1 MAPAAAATAT
11 GAARRAP
18 GPVPASAT
26 GSRRSTT
33 TSSDGPGPTALRSSL
48 SPGARN
54 DWQKVRDAIV
64 NAGGSCTALAA
75 DVTSPETARNI
86 VDTAMQ
92 AFGRIDVIA
101 NNAGAGAFGPLLEQT
116 EAAIEHQWQL
126 HVAGP
131 LRLAPATI
139 PQLVKNHGQLLF
151 LGSGLARV
159 PLPSYGAYASAKAA
173 ARAAAIQLRR
183 ELRGFGV
190 AVTYVD
196 PGLVNTEFHIA
207 MGSKVSVQRAGRVSA
222 TGRESDLAR
231 YSPPKSG
238 RQRRP
243 VADAGRH
250 RAGLAR
256 RVDRRGTSQDAG
268 HAQRRRCTAGATG
281 TRPPTRTT
289 AAAPA
294 AAEAPQPQTD
304 PFETALESLARR
316 MERVKLSPTFVRGA
330 LETSGDLELNELAMR
345 WAGMPNGNERAALHE
360 VLDALTSAGY
370 LQSTGDET
378 WKVLRTAG

>member
-1 MAPAAAATAT
+1 MNNETPPHQRVMIVTGASSGIGRALAILAAANGFAVV
-11 GAARRAP
+11 GVARRAERL
-18 GPVPASAT
+18 AE
-26 GSRRSTT
+26 
-33 TSSDGPGPTALRSSL
+33 L
-48 SPGARN
+48 
-54 DWQKVRDAIV
+54 RDAIV
-64 NAGGSCTALAA
+64 NTGGSCATLAA
-75 DVTSPETARNI
+75 DITVPETPRRI
-86 VDTAMQ
+86 IETAMQ
-92 AFGRIDVIA
+92 AFGRIDVVV

-116 EAAIEHQWQL
+116 EAATENQWQL

-131 LRLAPATI
+131 LRLARAAFA
-139 PQLVKNHGQLLF
+139 QLVKNRGQLLF

-196 PGLVNTEFHIA
+196 PGLVDTEFHIA
-207 MGSKVSVQRAGRVSA
+207 MGSKVSSNVPAV
-222 TGRESDLAR
+222 
-231 YSPPKSG
+231 P
-238 RQRRP
+238 
-243 VADAGRH
+243 
-250 RAGLAR
+250 AR
-256 RVDRRGTSQDAG
+256 RVARAILQGI
-268 HAQRRRCTAGATG
+268 RRRSPVVTAVPWQTLGVIALELLAASIDGVLAKMPATPSDDAA
-281 TRPPTRTT
+281 TQARPAPAPQPEPA

-294 AAEAPQPQTD
+294 ETPKALAD
-304 PFETALESLARR
+304 PFEAALEPVARR

-330 LETSGDLELNELAMR
+330 LNASGDLELNELAMR
-345 WAGMPNGNERAALHE
+345 WAGMPNKNERAALHE

>member
-1 MAPAAAATAT
+1 MNNATPAQSRVLIVTGASSGIGRALAILAAANGFAVVAV
-11 GAARRAP
+11 ARRAERL
-18 GPVPASAT
+18 AE
-26 GSRRSTT
+26 
-33 TSSDGPGPTALRSSL
+33 L
-48 SPGARN
+48 
-54 DWQKVRDAIV
+54 RDAIV

-131 LRLAPATI
+131 LRLARAAI
-139 PQLVKNHGQLLF
+139 PQLVKNRGQLLF

-196 PGLVNTEFHIA
+196 PGLVDTEFHIA
-207 MGSKVSVQRAGRVSA
+207 MGSKVSSNVPAVS
-222 TGRESDLAR
+222 
-231 YSPPKSG
+231 P
-238 RQRRP
+238 QQ
-243 VADAGRH
+243 VAKAI
-250 RAGLAR
+250 L
-256 RVDRRGTSQDAG
+256 RGI
-268 HAQRRRCTAGATG
+268 RRRSPVVNAVPWQTLGVIALELLAASIDGVLAKMPATPSEDAAPQA
-281 TRPPTRTT
+281 RPAPAPQPEP

-304 PFETALESLARR
+304 PFEAALE
-316 MERVKLSPTFVRGA
+316 PWPGA
-330 LETSGDLELNELAMR
+330 WNA
-345 WAGMPNGNERAALHE
+345 
-360 VLDALTSAGY
+360 
-370 LQSTGDET
+370 
-378 WKVLRTAG
+378 